1 MSEIIKFT
9 MDTPSIKYLCSKDK
23 RLAKVIQSVGEITYM
38 PHDNA
43 YEQIV
48 DSIIGQMLANK
59 VASVLRKRLLDLCFG
74 SVTPH
79 SINRLTDSEI
89 KSIGIST
96 SKVKY
101 IRNLTESVFN
111 GDVSFDNLD
120 SKSDAE
126 IIKMLTSVQGIGN
139 WSAKMFL
146 IFVLNRQNILPF
158 EDMAF
163 LQSYSWLYKTD
174 DLKPASVKKK
184 CQKWAPYSSI
194 AARYLYRALDTGLT
208 KKDFHLFKD

>member
-1 MSEIIKFT
+1 MPETINLT
-9 MDTPSIKYLCSKDK
+9 MDSPSIKYLCAKDK
-23 RLAKVIQSVGEITYM
+23 RLSKVIHTVGEITYL

-48 DSIIGQMLANK
+48 NSIIGQMLANK
-59 VASVLRKRLLDLCFG
+59 VATVLRRRLCDLCYG
-74 SVTPH
+74 SVTPQ
-79 SINRLTDSEI
+79 SINLLTDAEI
-89 KSIGIST
+89 KSIGISA

-101 IRNLTESVFN
+101 IRNLTESVLN
-111 GDVSFDNLD
+111 GQVSFEQLD
-120 SKSDAE
+120 KKSDTE

-146 IFVLNRQNILPF
+146 IFVLNRQDVLPY

-174 DLKPASVKKK
+174 VLKPAAVKKK

-208 KKDFHLFKD
+208 KKEFHLFKD

>member
-1 MSEIIKFT
+1 MSEIIKLT

-23 RLAKVIQSVGEITYM
+23 RLAKVIQSVGEITYV

-48 DSIIGQMLANK
+48 NSIIGQMLANK
-59 VASVLRKRLLDLCFG
+59 VASVLRQRLLDLCSG
-74 SVTPH
+74 SITPQTV
-79 SINRLTDSEI
+79 SCLTDSEI
-89 KSIGIST
+89 KSIGISA

-101 IRNLTESVFN
+101 IRNLTESVLN
-111 GDVSFDNLD
+111 GNISLNDLD
-120 SKSDAE
+120 SKSDIE
-126 IIKMLTSVQGIGN
+126 IIKMLTTVQGIGN

-146 IFVLNRQNILPF
+146 IFVLNRQNVLPY

-163 LQSYSWLYKTD
+163 LQAYSWLYKTD
-174 DLKPASVKKK
+174 DIKPTSIKKK

-208 KKDFHLFKD
+208 KEEFHLFKD

>member
-1 MSEIIKFT
+1 MSEIVKLT
-9 MDTPSIKYLCSKDK
+9 MNTPSIKYLCEKDK
-23 RLAKVIQSVGEITYM
+23 RLAKVIHTVGEITYL

-48 DSIIGQMLANK
+48 NSIIGQMLANK
-59 VASVLRKRLLDLCFG
+59 VASVLRKRLLDLCSG
-74 SVTPH
+74 SVTPQ
-79 SINRLTDSEI
+79 NVNMLTDTQI
-89 KSIGIST
+89 KSIGISS

-101 IRNLTESVFN
+101 IRNLTESVLS
-111 GDVSFDNLD
+111 GQVSFDNIE

-126 IIKMLTSVQGIGN
+126 IIKMLTAVQGIGN

-146 IFVLNRQNILPF
+146 IFVLNRQNVLPY

-163 LQSYSWLYKTD
+163 LQSYAWLYKTD
-174 DLKPASVKKK
+174 DIKPASVKKK

-194 AARYLYRALDTGLT
+194 AARYLYHALDTGLT
-208 KKDFHLFKD
+208 KKEFHLFKD